1 MVRRRRFN
9 ESYQWVGLCGTC
21 AEGIGG
27 VFYRNSYLDSLNQL
41 QIRQMVMMLVIRER
55 HDDGMITSLMSRLM
69 MFVMAIIIRCPDSE
83 PPLGHAIAIWIHQT
97 NSWNGWWPE
106 IILGKRYIPWGHRD
120 NDDMAMTM
128 MATTLL
134 EWHWQPVSQSGVD
147 SFYLLSPFLH
157 QLFWMLCKSGIP
169 EKQNDIK

>member
-1 MVRRRRFN
+1 MK
-9 ESYQWVGLCGTC
+9 
-21 AEGIGG
+21 
-27 VFYRNSYLDSLNQL
+27 
-41 QIRQMVMMLVIRER
+41 
-55 HDDGMITSLMSRLM
+55 
-69 MFVMAIIIRCPDSE
+69 FVMAIIIRCPDSE
-83 PPLGHAIAIWIHQT
+83 PPLGHAIAIWIHQP

-134 EWHWQPVSQSGVD
+134 YEWYWEPVSTSGVN
-147 SFYLLSPFLH
+147 SFNTKLTVSFSASAFLDVYLY
-157 QLFWMLCKSGIP
+157 KSGIP

>member
-1 MVRRRRFN
+1 MVVRRRRFN

-21 AEGIGG
+21 AEGSGG
-27 VFYRNSYLDSLNQL
+27 VFYRNSYLDSLTQL

-120 NDDMAMTM
+120 NHDMAMTM
-128 MATTLL
+128 TATTLL
-134 EWHWQPVSQSGVD
+134 EWHWEPV
-147 SFYLLSPFLH
+147 YLHLEWFL
-157 QLFWMLCKSGIP
+157 LI
-169 EKQNDIK
+169 